1 MVNRQ
6 MNLIWETAE
15 AEGKYWALSDVE
27 YPCNF
32 RPVAMD
38 NCPPN
43 LRPLQQ
49 DFNIVAWVLNEYLP
63 RLLTMQVV
71 WEVIIGELLWKV
83 LKTKLCINR
92 CCKFWNGAR
101 GKNKVKEL
109 VPSYSWLMS
118 SSLCKQRSCC
128 YSSQVSSSEQSFWV
142 SWLDWYSWT
151 SHFPICKMDWTVG
164 LSLWQ
169 QDLHVQD
176 QIVRNL
182 NIRMIP
188 ATAQ

>member
-1 MVNRQ
+1 
-6 MNLIWETAE
+6 MNLIRETAE
-15 AEGKYWALSDVE
+15 AEGKYWAFSDVE
-27 YPCNF
+27 CPCNF
-32 RPVAMD
+32 RLVAMD

-43 LRPLQQ
+43 LRFLQQ
-49 DFNIVAWVLNEYLP
+49 DFNIVLWVLNEYLP

-118 SSLCKQRSCC
+118 SSLCKQSSWC
-128 YSSQVSSSEQSFWV
+128 YSLQVSSSYRSFWV

-151 SHFPICKMDWTVG
+151 SHFPICKMGQTVG
-164 LSLWQ
+164 LSLW
-169 QDLHVQD
+169 
-176 QIVRNL
+176 
-182 NIRMIP
+182 
-188 ATAQ
+188 

>member
-1 MVNRQ
+1 

-15 AEGKYWALSDVE
+15 AEGKYWAFSDVE
-27 YPCNF
+27 CPCNF

-49 DFNIVAWVLNEYLP
+49 DFNIVPWVLNEYLP

-118 SSLCKQRSCC
+118 SSLCKQRSC
-128 YSSQVSSSEQSFWV
+128 VIRRKFLHPNILSEFLYLTDIHGHLISPYAKWV
-142 SWLDWYSWT
+142 EQW
-151 SHFPICKMDWTVG
+151 V
-164 LSLWQ
+164 
-169 QDLHVQD
+169 
-176 QIVRNL
+176 
-182 NIRMIP
+182 
-188 ATAQ
+188 

>member
-1 MVNRQ
+1 
-6 MNLIWETAE
+6 MNLIWETVE
-15 AEGKYWALSDVE
+15 VEGKYWAFSDVE
-27 YPCNF
+27 CPCNF

-43 LRPLQQ
+43 LHPLQQ
-49 DFNIVAWVLNEYLP
+49 DFNIVPWVLNEYLP

-128 YSSQVSSSEQSFWV
+128 YSGKNKVKELVPSYSWLMSSSLCKQRSCCYSSQVSSS
-142 SWLDWYSWT
+142 
-151 SHFPICKMDWTVG
+151 
-164 LSLWQ
+164 
-169 QDLHVQD
+169 
-176 QIVRNL
+176 
-182 NIRMIP
+182 
-188 ATAQ
+188 

>member
-1 MVNRQ
+1 

-15 AEGKYWALSDVE
+15 AEGKYWAFSDVE
-27 YPCNF
+27 CPSNF

-43 LRPLQQ
+43 LRPLQE
-49 DFNIVAWVLNEYLP
+49 DFNIVPWMLSEDLP

-83 LKTKLCINR
+83 LKTKICINR
-92 CCKFWNGAR
+92 WYKFWNGAR

-128 YSSQVSSSEQSFWV
+128 YSALVSLSNNLSEFLDLTDIHGHLISPYAKWIEQWV
-142 SWLDWYSWT
+142 
-151 SHFPICKMDWTVG
+151 
-164 LSLWQ
+164 
-169 QDLHVQD
+169 
-176 QIVRNL
+176 
-182 NIRMIP
+182 
-188 ATAQ
+188 

>member
-1 MVNRQ
+1 

-15 AEGKYWALSDVE
+15 AEGKYWAFSDVE
-27 YPCNF
+27 CPCNF

-49 DFNIVAWVLNEYLP
+49 DFNIVPWVLNEYLP

-118 SSLCKQRSCC
+118 SSLCKQISCC
-128 YSSQVSSSEQSFWV
+128 YLSQV
-142 SWLDWYSWT
+142 
-151 SHFPICKMDWTVG
+151 SHFPICKMGRTAG